1 MAWGLFVSGNRLDEI
16 GELVMSGGFRVISLL
31 IFGVLSAL
39 LILPRFAYAQS
50 PGGDSTWAAPPR
62 RDSTWAVLDVTAAI
76 NSAIEESK
84 DGIELREKVV
94 HRFSECSLMYGGLST
109 LASDAEAKKN
119 YVQAQKATAEIEW
132 TIAKPLQSEK
142 RLEIEEDARRSV
154 AMMLRTVKAEGT
166 KEVGPLLR
174 NCKALND
181 LREIKNALQELSP

>member
-1 MAWGLFVSGNRLDEI
+1 
-16 GELVMSGGFRVISLL
+16 MSDGFRVVLML
-31 IFGVLSAL
+31 IIGVLSAL
-39 LILPRFAYAQS
+39 LILPRLAYSQS
-50 PGGDSTWAAPPR
+50 PRGDSTWAAPPR

-76 NSAIEESK
+76 NNAIEESK
-84 DGIELREKVV
+84 EGVGLRERIV

-142 RLEIEEDARRSV
+142 RLEIEESARKSV

-166 KEVGPLLR
+166 KEVGPLLK

-181 LREIKNALQELSP
+181 LKEIKNALRELSP